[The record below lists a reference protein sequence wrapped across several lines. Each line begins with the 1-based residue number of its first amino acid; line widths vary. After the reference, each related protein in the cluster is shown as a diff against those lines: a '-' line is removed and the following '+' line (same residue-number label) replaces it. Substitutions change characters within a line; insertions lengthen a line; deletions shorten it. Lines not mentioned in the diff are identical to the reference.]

1 MPLHQRWRGGADP
14 PVCAAPP
21 FRGAPA
27 LETTHPFHIKMNPA
41 IFLGPRCN
49 HDLGVLLRFLVRKV
63 PEITARVCPDAVP
76 EVASLNSGGSDQT
89 ASAPIRP
96 SSTRPHNDPHSH
108 FTDIDIDNMIDSLLE
123 DLENSEFYCSTYATK
138 EQPHV
143 EGLLQ
148 TLAHGLQ
155 GLEKELA
162 EKQLENQVDESQVRA
177 RRVLSRLLSS
187 TNRRM
192 HKGFLCTGCKISG
205 SGIVAYPQIRQ
216 Q

>member
-1 MPLHQRWRGGADP
+1 MCRSDVCHKGRIGRQGFCRLGYWHWVRSRSASGEETAVRAHGMPLHQRWRGGADP

-41 IFLGPRCN
+41 ICLGPRCN

-89 ASAPIRP
+89 ASAPIR
-96 SSTRPHNDPHSH
+96 SNSTHPHNDR
-108 FTDIDIDNMIDSLLE
+108 
-123 DLENSEFYCSTYATK
+123 
-138 EQPHV
+138 
-143 EGLLQ
+143 
-148 TLAHGLQ
+148 
-155 GLEKELA
+155 
-162 EKQLENQVDESQVRA
+162 QVRA

-205 SGIVAYPQIRQ
+205 SGIVAYHQIRQ